1 MHDTVIVFMKEL
13 FEKNQQT
20 TKNVRGE
27 EKYYILMLFG
37 YQSIHGKYE
46 PAHEIFILIVI
57 AYTSCLP
64 VYMHAQLSSGV
75 KRVNFG

>member
-1 MHDTVIVFMKEL
+1 MHDTVIVFMKEF

-20 TKNVRGE
+20 TKSVRGE

-37 YQSIHGKYE
+37 YQSIHDKYE
-46 PAHEIFILIVI
+46 PAHEIFILI
-57 AYTSCLP
+57 AYTSNHP